1 LEKPQSPDGPG
12 NGGDETGLADW
23 IVDSDLLARA
33 HALAADAHG
42 DERRA
47 TDCAPFL
54 DHVTE
59 VAGLLHDAGYDDQLV
74 AAGLL
79 HDAVERGTLSED
91 RLRESMGDEISGLV
105 LALTEDATIE
115 SFAERKEAL
124 REQVKAAGAPAV
136 TIFAADKLSDIRGLA
151 RGVER
156 FEDSIEDRMGT
167 TVGGMA
173 GHYEESVA
181 MIEEGSPGSPFLPV
195 LRDALADLRASEGGT
210 TGVGGPRFTDA
221 VRHSGWTP
229 VTD

>member
-1 LEKPQSPDGPG
+1 VEQGVPG
-12 NGGDETGLADW
+12 W
-23 IVDSDLLARA
+23 IADSDLLERA
-33 HALAADAHG
+33 HALAVSAHG

-47 TDCAPFL
+47 TDRAPFL

-59 VAGLLHDAGYDDQLV
+59 VASLLHEAGFDDNLV

-79 HDAVERGTLSED
+79 HDAVERGTLTEAA
-91 RLRESMGDEISGLV
+91 LREAMDDEISELV
-105 LALTEDATIE
+105 LALTEDAAIE
-115 SFAERKEAL
+115 SFAARKEAL

-151 RGVER
+151 RGVEQ

-181 MIEEGSPGSPFLPV
+181 MIEEGAPGSPFIPV
-195 LRDALADLRASEGGT
+195 LRNALASLREGDGEASAQADA
-210 TGVGGPRFTDA
+210 PSFAHA
-221 VRHSGWTP
+221 VRRSGWTP
-229 VTD
+229 ATD

>member
-1 LEKPQSPDGPG
+1 VPEWI
-12 NGGDETGLADW
+12 AD
-23 IVDSDLLARA
+23 SELLVRA
-33 HALAADAHG
+33 HALAAASHG

-59 VAGLLHDAGYDDQLV
+59 VASLLHEAGFDDHLV

-79 HDAVERGTLSED
+79 HDAVERGTLSEA
-91 RLRESMGDEISGLV
+91 RLRDAMDDEITDLV

-115 SFAERKEAL
+115 SFGDRKEAL

-173 GHYEESVA
+173 GHYEESVE
-181 MIEEGSPGSPFLPV
+181 MIEDGAPDSPFIPV
-195 LRDALADLRASEGGT
+195 LRRALESLRATEGGALAEPET
-210 TGVGGPRFTDA
+210 PRFAET
-221 VRHSGWTP
+221 VPRTGWTP
-229 VTD
+229 ATD